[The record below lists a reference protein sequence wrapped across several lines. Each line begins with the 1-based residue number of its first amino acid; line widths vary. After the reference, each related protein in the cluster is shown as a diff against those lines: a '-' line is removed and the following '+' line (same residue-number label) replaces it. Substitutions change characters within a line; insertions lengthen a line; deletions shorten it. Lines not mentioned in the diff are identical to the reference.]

1 MKYVDGGR
9 YRITKKL
16 AAHNKKKFGHYIRQ
30 FPNWEKDFQLSKEQ
44 KNDFDFLSFS
54 CTYDVEEQVLSIL
67 SLLKWYGQPA
77 NWYIY
82 SDGTHTE
89 ADKKLLQSLGAF
101 VKIREWN
108 QNISRINHP
117 LQDSL
122 FAYAKVAALGK
133 RLLCY
138 ITHPMERTTIFLDSD
153 IIFYK
158 HIKSSLEAIKH
169 SSRNWFLPDGVW
181 GTMDSRFLKRQTHE
195 GMYQS
200 NGGFTV
206 LNPGFNWD
214 KAIEFISTLNNQF
227 EYFSEQ
233 TAMHVAGQSAG
244 AYPLDPRKFIMHS
257 QDQFLFS
264 TLLDK
269 SAVAIRHYTSPVRHK
284 IWQNGPKWHL
294 NA

>member
-1 MKYVDGGR
+1 MKYVDGIR
-9 YRITKKL
+9 YRITKRL
-16 AAHNKKKFGHYIRQ
+16 AAANKKKFGSYIRQ
-30 FPNWEKDFQLSKEQ
+30 FPDWEKDFKLGKEQ
-44 KNDFDFLSFS
+44 HNDFDFLSFS

-67 SLLKWYGQPA
+67 SLLKWYGRPA

-89 ADKKLLQSLGAF
+89 ADKKLLQSLGSF
-101 VKIREWN
+101 VKIKKWDD
-108 QNISRINHP
+108 NIGRMNHH

-122 FAYAKVAALGK
+122 HAYSKVAALGK

-158 HIKSSLEAIKH
+158 HINKSLEAIKH
-169 SSRNWFLPDGVW
+169 SGRNWFLPDVVW
-181 GTMDSRFLKRQTHE
+181 GTMDSRFMAKQTHH

-214 KAIEFISTLNNQF
+214 KAIEFISTLN
-227 EYFSEQ
+227 
-233 TAMHVAGQSAG
+233 
-244 AYPLDPRKFIMHS
+244 
-257 QDQFLFS
+257 
-264 TLLDK
+264 
-269 SAVAIRHYTSPVRHK
+269 
-284 IWQNGPKWHL
+284 
-294 NA
+294 